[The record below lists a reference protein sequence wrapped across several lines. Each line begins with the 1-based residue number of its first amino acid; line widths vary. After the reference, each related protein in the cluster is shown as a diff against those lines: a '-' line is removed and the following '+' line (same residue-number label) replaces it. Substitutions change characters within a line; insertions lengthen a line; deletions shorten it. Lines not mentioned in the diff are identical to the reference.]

1 MLTGE
6 KIKGSWMLALNSEFP
21 LCFAWLFFVCDTWQ
35 FLLPSYTGHALWSSF
50 LSWWN
55 LCPLDSTFSVHSFYK
70 VHGLSGLSELLLFMS
85 PNSKKK
91 NSNLY
96 PPIYAIYLFKWC
108 TCVITAVYE
117 IIASHVLKTEF
128 KGCDEDSKG
137 LKMYI
142 LLAVQKNILLSV
154 KNTYILKSTSL
165 RHSLYTIKHLFC
177 VQLDT
182 MASQTVRVQNT
193 HNPSKV
199 PSQSQMPATSDVLSV
214 NPG

>member
-1 MLTGE
+1 M
-6 KIKGSWMLALNSEFP
+6 
-21 LCFAWLFFVCDTWQ
+21 
-35 FLLPSYTGHALWSSF
+35 
-50 LSWWN
+50 
-55 LCPLDSTFSVHSFYK
+55 
-70 VHGLSGLSELLLFMS
+70 
-85 PNSKKK
+85 
-91 NSNLY
+91 
-96 PPIYAIYLFKWC
+96 
-108 TCVITAVYE
+108 YE

-154 KNTYILKSTSL
+154 KNTYILKSTAL

-182 MASQTVRVQNT
+182 MASQTVKVQNT